1 MASTRRRGDDL
12 WWYAGAVAA
21 GSVLIVVAAISQPYN
36 QNEIK
41 QIEPYG
47 SNDFSTI
54 TQGTRQPPLDPL
66 LGSLVQHLLGEG
78 QLRQRLVPV
87 LAGIGVLVVLG
98 LLFRRLGLGYAGAF
112 GVLFVALQPVM
123 VHYSGYARPYA
134 LPLFFAVLFVY
145 AAHRWMEEL
154 RTSWLF
160 AAVGAACA
168 LPLTRVPEPNIFL
181 LAAAATLT
189 WLLLRGR
196 RTWSQAGPLV
206 ALALA
211 AVAFIGYPLSRSL
224 ASSTAPQFDPSPSTV
239 AARFPGGAREVL
251 THVVPWMGDWFPW
264 WPLTAVIVVSAFVVG
279 SSRRRLLGEWGWA
292 FWPLLVAP
300 LGFLLAYHFLIPP
313 SFAARPY
320 RDRYAY
326 FFLPAFGMLIAA
338 LAAAVEDPRG
348 VGRRARLALAAVLGV
363 GLLAQ
368 LPATAKV
375 LTVDVSPDYAQ
386 AGQVLVR
393 ELPADASVL
402 YATPLP
408 MPKYRLPFEKLQVP
422 TYQMPTILDPRFLAQ
437 RPRGAPTRGPVY
449 VLVLAGECANTSY
462 CDAPAPVW
470 DHQVRG
476 WEALSTFDRFTLYA
490 AEDPKSGRRALIDA
504 LVSFADAFG
513 PELGMLETYAAA
525 ALLDAGGHSRA
536 AHELISEALRSLDP
550 VTRKTYRDYANS
562 HGYNPFEPESEPA
575 VG

>member
-1 MASTRRRGDDL
+1 
-12 WWYAGAVAA
+12 
-21 GSVLIVVAAISQPYN
+21 
-36 QNEIK
+36 
-41 QIEPYG
+41 
-47 SNDFSTI
+47 
-54 TQGTRQPPLDPL
+54 
-66 LGSLVQHLLGEG
+66 
-78 QLRQRLVPV
+78 
-87 LAGIGVLVVLG
+87 
-98 LLFRRLGLGYAGAF
+98 
-112 GVLFVALQPVM
+112 
-123 VHYSGYARPYA
+123 
-134 LPLFFAVLFVY
+134 
-145 AAHRWMEEL
+145 
-154 RTSWLF
+154 
-160 AAVGAACA
+160 
-168 LPLTRVPEPNIFL
+168 
-181 LAAAATLT
+181 
-189 WLLLRGR
+189 
-196 RTWSQAGPLV
+196 
-206 ALALA
+206 
-211 AVAFIGYPLSRSL
+211 
-224 ASSTAPQFDPSPSTV
+224 
-239 AARFPGGAREVL
+239 
-251 THVVPWMGDWFPW
+251 
-264 WPLTAVIVVSAFVVG
+264 
-279 SSRRRLLGEWGWA
+279 
-292 FWPLLVAP
+292 
-300 LGFLLAYHFLIPP
+300 
-313 SFAARPY
+313 
-320 RDRYAY
+320 
-326 FFLPAFGMLIAA
+326 MLIAA

-476 WEALSTFDRFTLYA
+476 WQALSTFDRFTLYA

-536 AHELISEALRSLDP
+536 AHELISEALCSLDP

-575 VG
+575 AG